1 MEVGRLPFMEI
12 LKPAK
17 ISDMPIKNRLIMAP
31 LTRSRA
37 DNSEAAPTDLHV
49 EYYKQRA
56 SAGLIISE
64 GTVVSKQGVGYV
76 NVPGIYSEKQVEAW
90 RKVTEAVHENGGKIF
105 MQIWHVGRISHPDF
119 LDGELPVAPSAINPN
134 ISIRTPK
141 GKEESVTPKALT
153 IEEIQGIVE
162 DFKNAGKNAMTAG
175 FDGVEIH
182 SSNGY
187 LFHQFFTNCSNLRT
201 DQYGGNDENKS
212 RFLFEVIDALKT
224 VLPENKIGVR
234 LNPML
239 DGLSGITL
247 DEQTAKTFDF
257 ITNKL
262 NDYNLAYLH
271 VSKPWTPSTSSFAL
285 DDVIGHYRH
294 LYKGFYIAN
303 NGYDRESAEKE
314 LVSGKA
320 DAIAFGKLFIS
331 NPDLPY
337 RFENDLE
344 EALPDIKTYYT
355 SGPKGYI
362 DYPKHDKIR

>member
-1 MEVGRLPFMEI
+1 MEI

-187 LFHQFFTNCSNLRT
+187 LFRECELSWLESGLLHFDFDTFTL
-201 DQYGGNDENKS
+201 
-212 RFLFEVIDALKT
+212 RFLHFQLSHMLSMFAMCT
-224 VLPENKIGVR
+224 ATSRRSCFYLPPLIFPNV
-234 LNPML
+234 
-239 DGLSGITL
+239 
-247 DEQTAKTFDF
+247 
-257 ITNKL
+257 
-262 NDYNLAYLH
+262 
-271 VSKPWTPSTSSFAL
+271 
-285 DDVIGHYRH
+285 H
-294 LYKGFYIAN
+294 LTIF
-303 NGYDRESAEKE
+303 
-314 LVSGKA
+314 L
-320 DAIAFGKLFIS
+320 
-331 NPDLPY
+331 
-337 RFENDLE
+337 
-344 EALPDIKTYYT
+344 
-355 SGPKGYI
+355 
-362 DYPKHDKIR
+362 